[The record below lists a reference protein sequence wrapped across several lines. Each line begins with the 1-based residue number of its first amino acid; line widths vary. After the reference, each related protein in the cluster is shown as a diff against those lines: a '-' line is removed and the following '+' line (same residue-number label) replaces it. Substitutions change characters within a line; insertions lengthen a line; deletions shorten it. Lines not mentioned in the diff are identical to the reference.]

1 MLVAPWIRHVTQAT
15 EPIESRAYAT
25 LATKV
30 KSTSDCLTLRRDTI
44 VKEDGKLSA
53 HQNIHQGS
61 GNLASMAMSEGMVV
75 LQPGKEYSK
84 GDTVEVMFL

>member
-1 MLVAPWIRHVTQAT
+1 MLVAPWIRHNTQANG
-15 EPIESRAYAT
+15 PIEYSAYAT

-30 KSTSDCLTLRRDTI
+30 KSTDDCLTLRRVAI
-44 VKEDGKLSA
+44 VNEDGQLSA
-53 HQNIHQGS
+53 HQTIHQGS

-75 LQPGKEYSK
+75 LQPGQKYSI